1 MHLPGVTP
9 FHTNLLSV
17 MVRISKIKCFGTEG
31 IWLQMSMLGQ
41 DVYEDNSLLS
51 AISYHFLDDNCFLHA
66 EKNEHRISEY

>member
-1 MHLPGVTP
+1 MHLSGARP

-17 MVRISKIKCFGTEG
+17 MARISKIKYFGTAKG

-51 AISYHFLDDNCFLHA
+51 AISYHFLDASCFSHA
-66 EKNEHRISEY
+66 EK